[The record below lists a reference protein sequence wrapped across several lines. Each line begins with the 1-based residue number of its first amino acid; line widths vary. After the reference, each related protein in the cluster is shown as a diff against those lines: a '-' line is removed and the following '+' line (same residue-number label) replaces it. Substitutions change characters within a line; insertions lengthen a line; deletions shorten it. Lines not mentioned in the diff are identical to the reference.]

1 MEVVREGSVERA
13 VCAEI
18 LVLPCCMM
26 GLFQS
31 WLDALVVGLGF
42 LAPGL
47 VLSSLLGFERGW
59 KVEYLKDASLWTW
72 LVGAGGA
79 P

>member
-1 MEVVREGSVERA
+1 M
-13 VCAEI
+13 
-18 LVLPCCMM
+18 
-26 GLFQS
+26 
-31 WLDALVVGLGF
+31 DALVVGLGF

-47 VLSSLLGFERGW
+47 VLSSLLGFESGW

-72 LVGAGGA
+72 PVGAGDA